1 MPKRLVYHPTAGV
14 HPWDPSCDR
23 EGCADAPEE
32 EVAEEEAEEPTPPA
46 EAAKEESP
54 TEPVLSETQ
63 QLLAEMR
70 KLVEAQQKR
79 RFPRLSVERT
89 KK

>member
-32 EVAEEEAEEPTPPA
+32 EDESAKEPTSLE